1 MARDK
6 NTFEKHRRENAKKQK
21 AAEKRQR
28 RLKKKEQL
36 DRQPDED
43 EGQAGIE
50 EQLRE

>member
-6 NTFEKHRRENAKKQK
+6 NTFEKHRREMQKKQK

-36 DRQPDED
+36 ERQPVVAED
-43 EGQAGIE
+43 QTGIE
-50 EQLRE
+50 EPLGE